1 MRHRIAPLLAAPALL
16 AGLVMVPAAEAA
28 AAQAP
33 VQDGTARCSLHKSS
47 YEDVSIARC
56 RDSRTHQH
64 WIRCRDRDR
73 RITVEVTRQFT
84 GHSSRLACPRHYEL
98 INHAVGV

>member
-16 AGLVMVPAAEAA
+16 AGLVMVPAAEATT
-28 AAQAP
+28 AP
-33 VQDGTARCSLHKSS
+33 VPARDGGVRCSLYRSS
-47 YEDVSIARC
+47 YDVSIARC
-56 RDSRTHQH
+56 HDSRTYQH

-73 RITVEVTRQFT
+73 RVEIEVTRRFHGT
-84 GHSSRLACPRHYEL
+84 NSRLACPRNYEL